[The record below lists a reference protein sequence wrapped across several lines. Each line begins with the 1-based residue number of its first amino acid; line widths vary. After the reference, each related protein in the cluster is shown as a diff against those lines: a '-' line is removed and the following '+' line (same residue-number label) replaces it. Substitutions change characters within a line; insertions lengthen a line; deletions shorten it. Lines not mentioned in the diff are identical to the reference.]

1 MKKSRAYRSTSVK
14 GVSLDRVLS
23 GREGQVPFVGCDV
36 SKDEIMVVLRWGE
49 KDFER
54 PWKVKN
60 PSELGVLIEL
70 LQALRG
76 DGRLVVALEPTGTYG
91 DPFRQALSDAGLVTH
106 RVSPKA
112 SHDYAEIF
120 DGVPSQHDGKD
131 AAIVSELSAFGK
143 SKEWV
148 LLPPNET
155 DREMAYWVDWQ
166 DVHRRILNT
175 WYGRLEGLL
184 ARYWPEATATL
195 PVTRAVLLRCLA
207 HYGGPLALG
216 SDEHAVR
223 QLLRWG
229 RNGLSREKAEQL
241 AAGAR
246 ATFGLRQS
254 PSDVLRLKRYAER
267 ALECREELRQS
278 QKALKTL
285 VQDHSVIQ
293 AQAAVVGVVTACVLW
308 VYLGDPSAY
317 DCGPAYRK
325 AMGLNLTEF
334 SSGKWQGRVRIS
346 KRGHGQV
353 RRWLYFSALR
363 WIREAPIKS
372 WYENKKGKKE
382 DQDDDQ
388 VMRAIIGVMRK
399 LALALYQVGA
409 HGATFE
415 PQLLFPGEALKNQ
428 PA

>member
-1 MKKSRAYRSTSVK
+1 MKKSKAYRGSSVK
-14 GVSLDRVLS
+14 NVSLDHVLK
-23 GREGQVPFVGCDV
+23 GREWQVPVVGCDV
-36 SKDEIMVVLRWGE
+36 SKDEIVVVLRWGE

-60 PSELGVLIEL
+60 PSELGVLMERL
-70 LQALRG
+70 RQVRG
-76 DGRLVVALEPTGTYG
+76 DGSLVVALEPTGTYG
-91 DPFRQALSDAGLVTH
+91 DPFRQALSDAGLLTH

-131 AAIVSELSAFGK
+131 AAIVSELSAIGK
-143 SKEWV
+143 SKEWSFS
-148 LLPPNET
+148 PPSKT

-166 DVHRRILNT
+166 DVQRRTLNT

-195 PVTRAVLLRCLA
+195 PLNSGVLLRSLA
-207 HYGGPLALG
+207 HYGGALPLG
-216 SDEHAVR
+216 SDPNAAE
-223 QLLRWG
+223 QLWRWG
-229 RNGLSREKAEQL
+229 RGHLSREKAAQL

-246 ATFGLRQS
+246 ATFGVRQCEIDVMQLRQ
-254 PSDVLRLKRYAER
+254 YAEQ
-267 ALECREELRQS
+267 ALECRRELRQS

-285 VQDHSVIQ
+285 VQDHAVIQ

-308 VYLGDPSAY
+308 VYLGDPAAY

-325 AMGLNLTEF
+325 AMGLNLMEF
-334 SSGKWQGRVRIS
+334 SSGKWQGRLKIS

-363 WIREAPIKS
+363 WIKEEPIKS
-372 WYENKKGKKE
+372 WYDNKKAKPA

-388 VMRAIIGVMRK
+388 VMRAIVGVMRK

-409 HGATFE
+409 CGATFD
-415 PQLLFPGEALKNQ
+415 PQLLFPGEALKN
-428 PA
+428 PVA

>member
-14 GVSLDRVLS
+14 HVSLDRVLS

-36 SKDEIMVVLRWGE
+36 SKEEIMVVLRWGE
-49 KDFER
+49 NDFER
-54 PWKVKN
+54 PWKVKS
-60 PSELGVLIEL
+60 PRELGVLVEL
-70 LQALRG
+70 LQELRG
-76 DGRLVVALEPTGTYG
+76 GRRLVVALEPTGTYG

-131 AAIVSELSAFGK
+131 AAIVAELSAFGK
-143 SKEWV
+143 SKEWPFS
-148 LLPPNET
+148 PPSAT

-166 DVHRRILNT
+166 DVQRRSLNM

-184 ARYWPEATATL
+184 ARYWPEAVGTL
-195 PVTRAVLLRCLA
+195 PVTSGALLQCLA
-207 HYGGPLALG
+207 HYGGPSSLG
-216 SDEHAVR
+216 SDSQGVSH
-223 QLLRWG
+223 LLRWG
-229 RNGLSREKAEQL
+229 RGPLSRQKAEQL
-241 AAGAR
+241 VAEAL
-246 ATFGLRQS
+246 ATFGVRQHDR
-254 PSDVLRLKRYAER
+254 DVLQLKQYAEQ
-267 ALECREELRQS
+267 ALECRRELRQA

-285 VQDHSVIQ
+285 VQEHAVIQ
-293 AQAAVVGVVTACVLW
+293 SQAAVVGVVTACVLW

-334 SSGKWQGRVRIS
+334 SSGKWQGKLKIS
-346 KRGHGQV
+346 KRGHSQV

-363 WIREAPIKS
+363 WIQAEPVKS
-372 WYENKKGKKE
+372 WYENKKSKKSG
-382 DQDDDQ
+382 QDDDQ

-428 PA
+428 AA